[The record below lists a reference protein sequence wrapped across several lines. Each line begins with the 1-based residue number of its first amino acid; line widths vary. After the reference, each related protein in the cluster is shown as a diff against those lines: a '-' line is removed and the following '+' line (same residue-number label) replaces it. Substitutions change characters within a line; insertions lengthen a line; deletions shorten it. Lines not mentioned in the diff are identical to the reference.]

1 MCKWKR
7 KFNEI
12 FQLKDNA
19 QHPGLGLPLTRDD
32 NTDVRQVKSSKWDWM
47 RNDDVLTSRT
57 KERFI

>member
-19 QHPGLGLPLTRDD
+19 QHPGLGLPLTRDT

-57 KERFI
+57 KGRFF